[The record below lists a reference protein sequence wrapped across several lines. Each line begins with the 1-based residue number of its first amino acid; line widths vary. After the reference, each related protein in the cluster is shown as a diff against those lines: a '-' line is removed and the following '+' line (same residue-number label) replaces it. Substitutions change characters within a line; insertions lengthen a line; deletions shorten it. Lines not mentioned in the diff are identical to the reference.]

1 MTAGWRLAVSVA
13 GLVIIG
19 GGRTGQGQAP
29 RPMTLVDLRQVPS
42 VLDPQLA
49 PDGHAVLYQLNQVD
63 WKANRRP
70 GHIWRQDISGGAPIQ
85 MTSGDSGESAPR
97 WSPDSTQLIFL
108 RDGQIFVMSAGGGD
122 ARAVTR
128 HATNVS
134 SPTWSPD
141 GAFLYFLASDPRT
154 AEERARLQARD
165 DVYAFDEDYK
175 QRHLWRIPVP
185 AGSEQAITRGDFS
198 VTSYRLS
205 RDGTHI
211 VMHRAPSPLVLDN
224 PHTEIWISDASGER
238 ASRLTR
244 NDVEEAGAEI
254 SPDGS
259 QVLFVAEANQRLEP
273 YYSGALFLVPA
284 GGGTPR
290 LVLPDFPYYIDR
302 AAWAP
307 DGRSIFAVAQMGVHS
322 EIFRIDVTSR
332 AATQLTNGRHS
343 LPIAP
348 APVWNLAP
356 AAGRLVFV
364 FDEPARYGDVW
375 TLALTPGAQPT
386 RVTGVYDSLERTF
399 RLPRQ
404 EAFTWKSPDGAA
416 IEGLLFYPLDY
427 EEGKRYPLVVQLHG
441 GPWDADKYGF
451 WGWSDY
457 IQVLTARGFAV
468 LRPNYRGSIG
478 YGNTFYRDMIGGFFN
493 HAHLD
498 VLAGVDAL
506 IKQGIVDPDKLAV
519 MGFSAGAHI
528 VNKLI
533 TFTDR
538 FKAAASFAGASNWIS
553 LFAESD
559 LRGNRTL
566 WFGGT
571 PWQKNA
577 PIDKYW
583 GQSPLKYV
591 ANVKTPTLFLVGE
604 NDTRVGLAQALE
616 MHRALKANGV
626 PTRLEVAPREPHL
639 WLEPRHQL
647 FKANVELEWLERYVR
662 GRAYV
667 WETAPAE
674 TLSDSVK
681 P

>member
-1 MTAGWRLAVSVA
+1 MTSGWRFLVAVAALVVVA
-13 GLVIIG
+13 GG
-19 GGRTGQGQAP
+19 AGRSQAP

-70 GHIWRQDISGGAPIQ
+70 GHIWLQDVAGGPPVQLTA
-85 MTSGDSGESAPR
+85 GDTAESSPR
-97 WSPDSTQLIFL
+97 WSPDATQISFL
-108 RDGQIFVMSAGGGD
+108 RDGQIFTMPAAGGG

-141 GAFLYFLASDPRT
+141 GDSIYFLASDPRT
-154 AEERARLQARD
+154 AEERARIQARD

-175 QRHLWRIPVP
+175 QRQLWRIALPS
-185 AGSEQAITRGDFS
+185 GRELAITRGDFS
-198 VTSYRLS
+198 VISYRLS
-205 RDGTHI
+205 RDGTRI
-211 VMHRAPSPLVLDN
+211 AMHRAPSPLALDN
-224 PHTEIWISDASGER
+224 ARSEVWLMDANGER
-238 ASRLTR
+238 ASQLTH
-244 NDVEEAGAEI
+244 NDIEEAEAEI

-259 QVLFVAEANQRLEP
+259 QVLFVAEANQRFEP
-273 YYSGALFLVPA
+273 YYSSTLFLVPA

-290 LVLPDFPYYIDR
+290 LLLPDFPYYIDR
-302 AAWAP
+302 ATWAP
-307 DGRSIFAVAQMGVHS
+307 DGRSILAVAQMGVHS
-322 EIFRIDVTSR
+322 EIFQVDI
-332 AATQLTNGRHS
+332 AARTARQLTSGRHS
-343 LPIAP
+343 IPMAP
-348 APVWNLAP
+348 APVWSLSP
-356 AAGRLVFV
+356 GAGRLVFL
-364 FDEPARYGDVW
+364 FDEPTRFGDVW
-375 TLALTPGAQPT
+375 TLAVAPGAQPT
-386 RVTGVYDSLERTF
+386 RVTGVYDSVERTF

-404 EAFTWKSPDGAA
+404 EQFAWKSTDGTT

-427 EEGKRYPLVVQLHG
+427 QPGKRYPLVVQLHG
-441 GPWDADKYGF
+441 GPWDADRFGF

-457 IQVLTARGFAV
+457 VQVLTARGFTV

-478 YGNTFYRDMIGGFFN
+478 YGNAFYRDMVGGFFT

-506 IKQGIVDPDKLAV
+506 IKQGIVDPDKLAI

-528 VNKLI
+528 ANKLI

-538 FKAAASFAGASNWIS
+538 FKAAAVFAGASNWIS
-553 LFAESD
+553 LFAQSD
-559 LRGNRTL
+559 LRGNRLL

-577 PIDKYW
+577 PIERNWD
-583 GQSPLKYV
+583 QSPLKYV

-626 PTRLEVAPREPHL
+626 PTRLEVAPREGHV

-647 FKANVELEWLERYVR
+647 FKANVELDWIERYVM
-662 GRAYV
+662 GRPYV
-667 WETAPAE
+667 WEAAPAE
-674 TLSDSVK
+674 
-681 P
+681 